1 MKRSFLTLTAIVLA
15 AILLAGCQVLPWSS
29 IKLGYVLEEKVFGNV
44 TEPARAKKN
53 TGLKLVFPF
62 KEEAK
67 GQYNLKSFA
76 FEVKAG
82 DKEVE
87 NLPAEI
93 RDADGE
99 VIGIYVDIPDVGDKD
114 LTIKILIPKG

>member
-15 AILLAGCQVLPWSS
+15 AILLAGCQLLPWSS
-29 IKLGYVLEEKVFGNV
+29 IKLGYVLEENVFEKV
-44 TEPARAKKN
+44 TEPARVKKN
-53 TGLKLVFPF
+53 TGVHLVFPF
-62 KEEAK
+62 REEAK

-87 NLPAEI
+87 YLPAEI
-93 RDADGE
+93 RDADDK